1 MLSKK
6 LENRYVV
13 RLERGED
20 VISALS
26 RFAEKSGIRS
36 GCVQGIG
43 AIENVELGYFNRET
57 KEYQKIRF
65 DGEYELITLMG
76 NYTIVD
82 DKPFLHAHVIISDE
96 ACKAFAGHLFSGDIA
111 VTGEFFIT
119 PTSDEITRE
128 FDEDTG
134 LNLMKL

>member
-6 LENRYVV
+6 LDNRYVV

-20 VISALS
+20 VIVALS
-26 RFAEKSGIRS
+26 RFAEESGIRS

-43 AIENVELGYFNRET
+43 AVENVELGYFNRDT
-57 KEYQKIRF
+57 REYQKIRF

-76 NYTIVD
+76 NYTLVD

-96 ACKAFAGHLFSGDIA
+96 ACKAFAGHLFSGEIA

-119 PTSDEITRE
+119 PISYEITRE
-128 FDEDTG
+128 YDDATG